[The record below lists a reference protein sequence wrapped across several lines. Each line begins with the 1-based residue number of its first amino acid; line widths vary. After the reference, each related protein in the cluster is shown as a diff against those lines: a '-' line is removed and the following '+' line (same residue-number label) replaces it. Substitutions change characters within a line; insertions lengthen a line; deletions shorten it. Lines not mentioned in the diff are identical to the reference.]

1 MMVLGSEELSYSWV
15 TPLDHRIAL
24 GIGLV
29 QDSWGRAC
37 ITKVILM
44 GRIPIFNIWD
54 FCLFSNTKVDQYQ
67 QRRNDNGY
75 VTPAVHLYQ

>member
-1 MMVLGSEELSYSWV
+1 MGYPSRPPYRSRYRLSARFLGARLF
-15 TPLDHRIAL
+15 
-24 GIGLV
+24 
-29 QDSWGRAC
+29 

-75 VTPAVHLYQ
+75 VPPAVHLYQ